1 MEQPANESLLAPA
14 RVECSMQCPNR
25 PTTQICLVTCSIV
38 QTCLV
43 TCSTVQTCLVT
54 CAILKGSLDRP
65 TQPFHQTPS
74 VRRSGVPLTS
84 VGMRQRLGYG
94 HDEGG
99 YEAEND
105 GTKGSLGKCNPVFPV
120 DKHVR
125 SPPPSPAPP
134 PDTRRQRFVIVD
146 IADDRDLSLWTL
158 LTTKICHCGKC

>member
-1 MEQPANESLLAPA
+1 
-14 RVECSMQCPNR
+14 MQCPGNR
-25 PTTQICLVTCSIV
+25 PTTQTCLVTYSTV

-43 TCSTVQTCLVT
+43 TYSTVQTCLVT
-54 CAILKGSLDRP
+54 CAILLKGSLDRP

-99 YEAEND
+99 CEAEND

-120 DKHVR
+120 DKHV
-125 SPPPSPAPP
+125 SPPPPP
-134 PDTRRQRFVIVD
+134 PTHPTH
-146 IADDRDLSLWTL
+146 DDRDLSLWTL
-158 LTTKICHCGKC
+158 LTTKICHCGQ